1 MAKTMKPLTLADF
14 SWSHPGMNRAEC
26 LILTRDVGLFAAHNG
41 IGVRHVAPDGT
52 STLYGR
58 RDGVSTQ
65 DFTPNGIALTQDG
78 RLIIANIGL
87 EGGVWQVDRSGTCR
101 PLLMEVDGQ
110 PLYPANFTL
119 ADAQGRLW
127 ISVSTRLKP
136 RGLAYRTTADDGY
149 IVLLDQRGARIVADG
164 LGYANECRISN
175 DGRHLYVNETFTRR
189 VSRFP
194 ILTDGSLGL
203 REIFTTLGPG
213 DFPDGG
219 TFDADGWYWMTSVVS
234 NRIYRVAPSGE
245 PHLMFEDADRAYVDR
260 AEAAFQAGTLTV
272 EILTAKSGSAISHIA
287 SIAFGGPDL
296 RTAYLGTLG
305 MDSLPSFQVDVSGQ
319 MPAHWAWRF

>member
-1 MAKTMKPLTLADF
+1 MKSLTLADF
-14 SWSHPGMNRAEC
+14 TMSHAGMNRPEC
-26 LILTRDVGLFAAHNG
+26 LICTRDAGLFAAYNG

-52 STLYGR
+52 ATLYGR
-58 RDGVSTQ
+58 RGGVSPQ

-87 EGGVWQVDRSGTCR
+87 EGGVWQVDSTGDCR

-119 ADAQGRLW
+119 ADEQGRLW
-127 ISVSTRLKP
+127 ISVSTRLRP
-136 RGLAYRTTADDGY
+136 RSLAYRTTADDGY

-164 LGYANECRISN
+164 LGYTNECRISN
-175 DGRHLYVNETFTRR
+175 DGGHLYVNETFTRR
-189 VSRFP
+189 VTRFA
-194 ILTDGSLGL
+194 IHADGSLGPA
-203 REIFTTLGPG
+203 EVFTTLGPG

-219 TFDADGWYWMTSVVS
+219 TFDAEGWYWMTSVVS
-234 NRIYRVAPSGE
+234 NRIYRIAPSGE
-245 PHLMFEDADRAYVDR
+245 PHLMFEDADQAHVTR
-260 AEAAFQAGTLTV
+260 AEAAFQTGTLTV

-305 MDSLPSFQVDVSGQ
+305 MDSLPSFRSEVPGQ
-319 MPAHWAWRF
+319 MPAHWTWRF